1 MIAGLKDQVAQLSEV
16 EMQSFKEKTFCK
28 RALAA
33 AKFFGS
39 SVEVD
44 LWTVAEYYIN
54 IYKHTVSW
62 SFTNLIPKIIF
73 SVKK

>member
-1 MIAGLKDQVAQLSEV
+1 LIAGLKDQVAQLSEV

-54 IYKHTVSW
+54 IYKHTVS
-62 SFTNLIPKIIF
+62 FTISSLKIN
-73 SVKK
+73 